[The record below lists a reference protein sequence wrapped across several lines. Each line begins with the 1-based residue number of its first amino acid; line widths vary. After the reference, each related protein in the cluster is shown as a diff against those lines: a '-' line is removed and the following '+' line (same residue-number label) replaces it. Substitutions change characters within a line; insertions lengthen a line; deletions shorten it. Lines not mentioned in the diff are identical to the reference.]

1 MKRLHS
7 KKRLKIVTGHDGCWQ
22 TGPLRR
28 ATVSC
33 FSRRNWGRLNVGL
46 VSLLLLLCAGQ
57 PVGAAGISDYFST
70 CSPAPAD
77 GTGRKLV
84 VDPASRGQA
93 SYKQIS
99 EAIRAAKPGD
109 TITLMTGDYGS
120 FSLSGGSAN
129 GFITI
134 AAGPGQ
140 KAKFSKIS
148 IGGNVATSHWR
159 LTGLTVTGPN
169 NVNQGHLILV
179 ANSDNIILDHNNVSS
194 EEVQFNWRAL
204 DDKPT
209 EWPSDGISARQSS
222 CISIVENDLHNVYN
236 GIDFGGDQLGQ
247 HGMYLLAAGNRIDN
261 FAGDGIDHYGSHV
274 RISGNRITNGHNL
287 CNNKCIHNDGIQ
299 GWNYNRLP
307 VLNSDVVIE
316 GNSIIAQTQPGIPLA
331 ADSLQGI
338 TIFDGRWDGV
348 TISNNLVIT
357 NTWHGI
363 SLYGV
368 ENGRIINNTVA
379 PTNPAYKTWILIHLG
394 KGDPPGKTYNDVSRN
409 NVVSGNPPRG
419 SSNPD
424 ASGNLFLRWPDEFST
439 AFVKFDPEHFEYDMR
454 PAKGS
459 PLIAAGSAEG
469 APRTDIEG
477 RERSNRVDIGAY
489 VYERK

>member
-1 MKRLHS
+1 MKQLRS
-7 KKRLKIVTGHDGCWQ
+7 KKRRKVVKSADESRLF
-22 TGPLRR
+22 RR
-28 ATVSC
+28 A
-33 FSRRNWGRLNVGL
+33 WGQVGH
-46 VSLLLLLCAGQ
+46 LLLLAFLCMSQ
-57 PVGAAGISDYFST
+57 PVRAAGISDYFSV
-70 CSPAPAD
+70 CSPAPAAA
-77 GTGRKLV
+77 TNRNLI
-84 VDPASRGQA
+84 VDPSSRSQA
-93 SYKQIS
+93 NYKQIS
-99 EAIRAAKPGD
+99 DAIRAAKPGD

-140 KAKFSKIS
+140 KPRFTKIS
-148 IGGNVATSHWR
+148 IGGTVPASHWR

-169 NVNQGHLILV
+169 NVNQGNLV
-179 ANSDNIILDHNNVSS
+179 LVVNSDNIILDHNNISS
-194 EEVQFNWRAL
+194 EETQFNWQSL
-204 DDKPT
+204 DNKPT

-222 CISIVENDLHNVYN
+222 CISIIENDLHNVYN
-236 GIDFGGDQLGQ
+236 GIDFGGDQVGQ
-247 HGMYLLAAGNRIDN
+247 HGMYLLASGNKIDN

-316 GNSIIAQTQPGIPLA
+316 GNSIIAQTEPGIRFP

-348 TISNNLVIT
+348 TVQNNLVIT

-363 SLYGV
+363 SFYGV
-368 ENGRIINNTVA
+368 ENGKIINNTVA

-394 KGDPPGKTYNDVSRN
+394 KADPPGKTYNDISRN
-409 NVVSGNPPRG
+409 NVIAGSVRRR

-424 ASGNLFLRWPDEFST
+424 AGNNLVLTWPDEFSK
-439 AFVKFDPEHFEYDMR
+439 AFVKFDPEHFEYDMH

-459 PLIAAGSAEG
+459 ALIGAGSGEG
-469 APRTDIEG
+469 APQTDIEG
-477 RERSNRVDIGAY
+477 HRRRNPVDIGAY
-489 VYERK
+489 AYTGK

>member
-1 MKRLHS
+1 MKIQL
-7 KKRLKIVTGHDGCWQ
+7 
-22 TGPLRR
+22 P
-28 ATVSC
+28 
-33 FSRRNWGRLNVGL
+33 F
-46 VSLLLLLCAGQ
+46 LLLLLCVSRPAL
-57 PVGAAGISDYFST
+57 AAGISDYFPN
-70 CSPAPAD
+70 CSPAPAQSA
-77 GTGRKLV
+77 GRQLI
-84 VDPASRGQA
+84 VDPAARGQTG
-93 SYKQIS
+93 YRQILD
-99 EAIRAAKPGD
+99 AVRAAKPGD

-140 KAKFSKIS
+140 KARFTKIS
-148 IGGNVATSHWR
+148 IGGNGTTSHWR

-169 NVNQGHLILV
+169 HVNQGNLV
-179 ANSDNIILDHNNVSS
+179 LVTNSDNIILDHNNISS
-194 EEVQFNWRAL
+194 EEDQFNWRAL

-222 CISIVENDLHNVYN
+222 CISVLENNLHNVYN
-236 GIDFGGDQLGQ
+236 GIDFGGDQAGL
-247 HGMYLLAAGNRIDN
+247 HGKFLLAANNKIDN
-261 FAGDGIDHYGSHV
+261 FAADGIDHYGSHV

-307 VLNSDVVIE
+307 VVNSDIIIE
-316 GNSIIAQTQPGIPLA
+316 GNSIIAQTQPGITLA

-338 TIFDGRWDGV
+338 TIFDGKWDGV
-348 TISNNLVIT
+348 TVSNNLVIT

-363 SLYGV
+363 SFYGV
-368 ENGRIINNTVA
+368 ENGKIINNTVA

-409 NVVSGNPPRG
+409 NAIAGNLRRG
-419 SSNPD
+419 SPNPD
-424 ASGNLFLRWPDEFST
+424 AGNNLVLRWPDEFSQ
-439 AFVKFDPEHFEYDMR
+439 AFVKFDPEHFAYDMH

-477 RERSNRVDIGAY
+477 RERRNPVDIGAY
-489 VYERK
+489 AYIGK